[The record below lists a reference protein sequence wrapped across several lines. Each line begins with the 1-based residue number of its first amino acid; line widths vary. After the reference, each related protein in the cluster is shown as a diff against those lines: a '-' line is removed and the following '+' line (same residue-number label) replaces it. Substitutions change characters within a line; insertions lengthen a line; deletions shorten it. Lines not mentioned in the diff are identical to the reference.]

1 MSEIDKER
9 FCSNA
14 DCKFHNHYVLVGSK
28 YLNYIDQNKD
38 GEQVKLSDP
47 NRTVNVVTI
56 SRNWI
61 YKNDYPLGQ
70 FCTDCARELLWLPKK
85 QKGCVMIKTPVHAA
99 TELDDEDDITYT
111 GEIYDDNGNSICVA
125 EIDLVD
131 EIVKRINLHEKLI
144 ILLKESKFALS
155 QQYGVD
161 SMFLDEVN
169 NVLEQC
175 K

>member
-70 FCTDCARELLWLPKK
+70 FCTDCARELLGLPKK
-85 QKGCVMIKTPVHAA
+85 QKW
-99 TELDDEDDITYT
+99 
-111 GEIYDDNGNSICVA
+111 
-125 EIDLVD
+125 
-131 EIVKRINLHEKLI
+131 
-144 ILLKESKFALS
+144 
-155 QQYGVD
+155 
-161 SMFLDEVN
+161 
-169 NVLEQC
+169 
-175 K
+175 

>member
-1 MSEIDKER
+1 
-9 FCSNA
+9 
-14 DCKFHNHYVLVGSK
+14 
-28 YLNYIDQNKD
+28 
-38 GEQVKLSDP
+38 
-47 NRTVNVVTI
+47 
-56 SRNWI
+56 
-61 YKNDYPLGQ
+61 
-70 FCTDCARELLWLPKK
+70 
-85 QKGCVMIKTPVHAA
+85 MIKTPVHGA
-99 TELDDEDDITYT
+99 TELDNEDDFVYT
-111 GEIYDDNGNSICVA
+111 GEIYDDDDGNSICIA
-125 EIDLVD
+125 ELDLVD